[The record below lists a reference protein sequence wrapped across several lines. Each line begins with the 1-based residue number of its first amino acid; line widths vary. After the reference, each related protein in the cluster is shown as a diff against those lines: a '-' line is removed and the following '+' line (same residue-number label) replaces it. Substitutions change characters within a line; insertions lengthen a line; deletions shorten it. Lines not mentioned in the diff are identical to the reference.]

1 MACWVEVIASSPH
14 EAQRHAEE
22 VIALS
27 NEHGFSLWLG
37 YGLLWHGCSSAA
49 LGQAREGVTLLREG
63 LSVVRDT
70 GSGASTP
77 WALTM
82 LADANA
88 KLGKPVIGLS
98 YLAEAAQITE
108 TTNERLWEAELHR
121 HRGELLNAARDRAAA
136 EQNYHQAVAVAKR
149 QSAKPFELR
158 ASTSLARLWRDQGK
172 RNEARDLL
180 APICGWFTEG
190 FDTPDLKEAKV
201 LLEQLTA

>member
-1 MACWVEVIASSPH
+1 
-14 EAQRHAEE
+14 
-22 VIALS
+22 
-27 NEHGFSLWLG
+27 
-37 YGLLWHGCSSAA
+37 
-49 LGQAREGVTLLREG
+49 
-63 LSVVRDT
+63 
-70 GSGASTP
+70 
-77 WALTM
+77 M